1 MLIDAISIL
10 VGLAGTVASR
20 RAVARWAERRP
31 DSDPHAYW
39 LAGFVALVPAWLV
52 AFLTLLP
59 TSTGPRPRFEPSA
72 LWVLSASAGLIGA
85 IASEARVRAVE
96 AEGRVRPA
104 AIWRLGLLGF
114 APAWLLALL
123 GHLAG

>member
-72 LWVLSASAGLIGA
+72 GLIGA

>member
-10 VGLAGTVASR
+10 VGLARTVASR
-20 RAVARWAERRP
+20 GALARWTERKP

-59 TSTGPRPRFEPSA
+59 TSAGPRPRFEPGA

-85 IASEARVRAVE
+85 IASEARVRAAE
-96 AEGRVRPA
+96 AEARLRPA
-104 AIWRLGLLGF
+104 ALWRLGMLGL

-123 GHLAG
+123 GHLLG